1 VRGFESWREPGKCAN
16 YFHQRFLSCT
26 SILPEFA
33 TGYGHCQNPDAL
45 YWAGINGVMF
55 LLRGGSSRSRGR
67 HRTFRKRRCLWL
79 PYRSADAPAVVGA
92 IPRQIAILLKKS
104 LFEYPIVDDISTW
117 RISFRWMIEARLG
130 NFHLGKREAMPRANV
145 LDLSGRDGVGR
156 APATIRAW

>member
-1 VRGFESWREPGKCAN
+1 
-16 YFHQRFLSCT
+16 
-26 SILPEFA
+26 
-33 TGYGHCQNPDAL
+33 
-45 YWAGINGVMF
+45 M
-55 LLRGGSSRSRGR
+55 
-67 HRTFRKRRCLWL
+67 
-79 PYRSADAPAVVGA
+79 VGA